1 MVSVPG
7 LDLDPVDVHSLPMT
21 SVEEMEAPGSPVSID
36 PDVVRDPVDA
46 HTLPLVSVAEVEAPG
61 SPVSNV
67 PIPLA
72 ASDDVLVPV
81 DQLGS
86 GVLNG
91 SREGSTVY
99 LAPSSPLRNN
109 LNPIADSSVAPL
121 VPGNHEVGAHPVSV
135 NVFTQ
140 VGVSV
145 QCNVWTEESLSR
157 LSSVLFNQ
165 LERAWKDNPPCL
177 KVYTRRKKI
186 SLKPVQDD
194 AGELSSPLQEFK
206 SVVTK
211 PINGLLPPLGSPVGG
226 RGPCQVTSYPGTAGE
241 WLSFLQSW
249 VLVLLPRSAD
259 IWVSVMKM
267 RISLKDASGY
277 AKLFENGLSSNHI
290 VVVATLF
297 GWEVP
302 LVGQC

>member
-1 MVSVPG
+1 VVSVPG

-109 LNPIADSSVAPL
+109 LNPIADSSVALP

-211 PINGLLPPLGSPVGG
+211 PINGLLPPPSDH
-226 RGPCQVTSYPGTAGE
+226 Q
-241 WLSFLQSW
+241 
-249 VLVLLPRSAD
+249 
-259 IWVSVMKM
+259 
-267 RISLKDASGY
+267 
-277 AKLFENGLSSNHI
+277 
-290 VVVATLF
+290 
-297 GWEVP
+297 
-302 LVGQC
+302 